1 MLLKDNS
8 KSRNTS
14 VYFFLICCILQEEIN
29 GRLETRKTVKLLHE
43 WDIIIESVLS
53 EQLDFPTQEYKYTE
67 TN

>member
-14 VYFFLICCILQEEIN
+14 FYVFLICCILQEEVN

-43 WDIIIESVLS
+43 WDIIIEGVLS
-53 EQLDFPTQEYKYTE
+53 EQLDFPTQEVQIYG
-67 TN
+67 N